1 MPRTRARLA
10 AAQTL
15 STGRQLALVARSPAL
30 AVAAIAVLL
39 RRPYFASWLPS
50 PSLAALLRS
59 LR

>member
-1 MPRTRARLA
+1 
-10 AAQTL
+10 L